1 MANYPKGGFIDHG
14 QEIQVAR
21 GANNSVV
28 KLPELSVAWFSVAP
42 KAKDAVGIL
51 SQKTITAGTQEFT
64 PTAQPD
70 VARQLVITGDAT
82 SKGGGVTISGADALG
97 NAISETKTIP
107 ASSPYTVATSQA
119 LASVASVTVACSE
132 KYVLALDSP
141 TGGTF
146 KLGNAV
152 KGWTSDIAYNASAA
166 TIQTALEAVYGA
178 GKVTVVTG
186 SDFTI
191 TFSSGIVA
199 NLGLDSSL
207 TDAAAAAVTLSGL
220 GTVKV
225 GLGQG
230 IGIPAVANAPTVLA
244 VYHDGGIVAPGTWTH
259 TVDAVGGAA
268 AKNIIDPGDTVGTA
282 YNGTK
287 KLDVYLA
294 VAGVREG

>member
-107 ASSPYTVATSQA
+107 ASSPYAVATSQA
-119 LASVASVTVACSE
+119 FASVASVTVACSE

-146 KLGNAV
+146 KLGNDV
-152 KGWTSDIAYNASAA
+152 DGWTADITYNATAA
-166 TIQTALEAVYGA
+166 VIQTALETVYGA
-178 GKVTVVTG
+178 GNVAVVTG

-191 TFSSGIVA
+191 TFDPGIVA
-199 NLGLDSSL
+199 DLELDSSL
-207 TDAAAAAVTLSGL
+207 TEAPAAAVTLSDL
-220 GTVKV
+220 GDIKV
-225 GLGQG
+225 GLSQG
-230 IGIPAVANAPTVLA
+230 IGLPFKADAPTVLA
-244 VYHDGGIVAPGTWTH
+244 VYHNGAVIAPGTWTQ
-259 TVDAVGGAA
+259 TVDAASGSA
-268 AKNIIDPGDTVGTA
+268 AKNILDPGNTVGTA
-282 YNGTK
+282 YNGVK
-287 KLDVYLA
+287 ILDVYFG
-294 VAGVREG
+294 VAGIREA